1 MIPAIGPNVAWQ
13 IVDGEAI
20 VVDLASGKTI
30 GLNATGTFLWSRLD
44 GSSDPRALAA
54 AMAAEFDVAGDEALS
69 DTNEFL
75 SEMSGRELIVDA
87 AERS

>member
-20 VVDLASGKTI
+20 VVDLASGRTI
-30 GLNATGTFLWSRLD
+30 GLNATGTFLWSQLD
-44 GSSDPRALAA
+44 GARDAAALAA
-54 AMAAEFDVAGDEALS
+54 AMAREFEVADGEATS
-69 DTNEFL
+69 DTHAFL

-87 AERS
+87 AERR

>member
-1 MIPAIGPNVAWQ
+1 MAWQ

-30 GLNATGTFLWSRLD
+30 GLNATGTFLWSHLD
-44 GSSDPRALAA
+44 GNSDPRALAA
-54 AMAAEFDVAGDEALS
+54 AMAAEFDVADDEALS
-69 DTNEFL
+69 DTNAFL
-75 SEMSGRELIVDA
+75 SEMAGRELIVDA